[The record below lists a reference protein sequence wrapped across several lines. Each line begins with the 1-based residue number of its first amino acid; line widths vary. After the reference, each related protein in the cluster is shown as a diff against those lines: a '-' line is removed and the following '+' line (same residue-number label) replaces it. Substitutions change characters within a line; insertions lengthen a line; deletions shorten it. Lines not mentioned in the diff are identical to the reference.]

1 MGHYSRGDVVIA
13 SVSIDEKSGLKTRP
27 AMVIGGG
34 ERNDIFLC
42 PITSRAATDTACVPV
57 SLDNFSEGG
66 LDLFGESY
74 ILASHVVKIRCGEI
88 IGKKGRLTE
97 ETITT
102 VMSVVPQSLRAEG
115 GERPNPRR
123 PGPGK

>member
-1 MGHYSRGDVVIA
+1 MGHYSSGDVVIA
-13 SVSIDEKSGLKTRP
+13 SVCFDGKSGVKIRP
-27 AMVIGGG
+27 AMVIGRG

-42 PITSRAATDTACVPV
+42 PISSRPATDTLSVPV
-57 SLDNFSEGG
+57 SLDDFSEGG

-74 ILASHVVKIRCGEI
+74 VLASHVVRIRCGEI

-102 VMSVVPQSLRAEG
+102 VMSLVPQSLRPNH
-115 GERPNPRR
+115 GERQNPRR
-123 PGPGK
+123 PGAGK